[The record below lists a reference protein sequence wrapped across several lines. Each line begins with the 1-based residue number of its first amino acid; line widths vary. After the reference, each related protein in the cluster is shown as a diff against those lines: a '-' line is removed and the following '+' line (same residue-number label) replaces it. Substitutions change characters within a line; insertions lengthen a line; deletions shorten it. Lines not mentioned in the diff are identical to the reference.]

1 MKEKLPRW
9 QGIAA
14 LLLFIAQLLLP
25 GSTQAQ
31 ESLSTVKGIVHGA
44 DNAPIPGASVVIRNT
59 SSNFTSGTK
68 TDSTGLFTAS
78 VPSGGP
84 YRFTITTV
92 GFQEQVLSGYNLKAG
107 TIFTL
112 DVSMKSTS
120 LDLDQVIVIG
130 YGSRKKSDVS
140 SAIVSIDAEE
150 IRSRPVQNALQALQG
165 KAAGVDITSNERPG
179 EAGGILI
186 RGVRSLSATNAPLYV
201 VDGVPLNFGGINAV
215 NPNDIETINV
225 LKDASA
231 TAVYGS
237 RGANGVVLI
246 NTKKGKNGKIS
257 LDYVGTVTVEQ
268 LQDRTEMMNAAQYI
282 EFRRDAYRRVKY
294 LNPLAAANTTYPL
307 VPTLADDQRI
317 FGQDPLAWA
326 NVQKGWV
333 NGQWDGSLV
342 GTTDWTDLVTQTGV
356 TQDHTISVSGGT
368 QKVKTY
374 ASFGYLNQDGTQ
386 LGQDYTRYSAKF
398 NIEINPVKWFT
409 MGSVITAS
417 YGIQNFGFS
426 TTNATGPGTIYAAAQ
441 GMLPYAIPY
450 NENGQRINLPGG
462 DVNILNPVGE
472 ENYNVNQ
479 RNTLRTLGAFH
490 IELAPIKG
498 LRYRLTFGPD
508 FNNYKNGRYMDAKS
522 INRGA
527 GEPGSSNYAQLN
539 QTQSFSWT
547 LDNLLTYNTSIGGL
561 HEIGA
566 TFLYS
571 ATAVRQ
577 ETSSMTA
584 SKLPWDSQKW
594 YQLGSVAALDNFSTG
609 LTENSLLS
617 YMGRVN
623 YSYANKYFLD
633 AYARWDG
640 ASPLAPGHKWDVF
653 PAASIAWRIDQ
664 EKFMKTAGWLD
675 QLKLRVGVGAV
686 GNAAIGPYTTKGAV
700 QTLYYSWGNIIEP
713 GYVSSDP
720 SSANPVTMPNQSLG
734 WERTTQTDVGLEFS
748 LLKGRISGSFD
759 VYFSKTK
766 DLLLT
771 RSIPT
776 LTGYTRTLDNIGVT
790 SNQGLEV
797 VLNTV
802 NVQTRDFSWT
812 STINFATN
820 RDRIVELSQGKI
832 DDINNGWFIGK
843 RLNVYYDYEKL
854 GIWQD
859 NEADKKEMDL
869 FNANIAAV
877 NSKFA
882 PGMIKVKDQNGDYK
896 IDANNDRV
904 IVGNPQPKW
913 NGGLINEFTYKNW
926 SMNIFIFSRWGFTAN
941 TGAEVLQGRYAQ
953 RQLSYWTP
961 TNASNVYPAPN
972 YNSAA
977 GDVYRTSMN
986 YQDGSFVKVRN
997 ITLAYRLPNALATR
1011 FKMNNARI
1019 YAQVLNPGL
1028 LYSGI
1033 DWTDPDLGTSQFN
1046 RGVVVGVNVGF

>member
-1 MKEKLPRW
+1 M
-9 QGIAA
+9 
-14 LLLFIAQLLLP
+14 LLLFFAQLLHLHP
-25 GSTQAQ
+25 AHAQ
-31 ESLSTVKGIVHGA
+31 ESLSTVKGIVHGELNEPLA
-44 DNAPIPGASVVIRNT
+44 GVSVVIRNT
-59 SSNFTSGTK
+59 SSNFTTGTK
-68 TDSTGLFTAS
+68 TDSTGLFTAN
-78 VPSGGP
+78 VPAGGP
-84 YRFTITTV
+84 YRFTITIV
-92 GFQEQVLSGYNLKAG
+92 GYQEQVLSGYNLKAAS
-107 TIFTL
+107 TFTL
-112 DVSMKSTS
+112 DVSMKPVNS
-120 LDLDQVIVIG
+120 DLDQVIVIG
-130 YGSRKKSDVS
+130 YGSRKKSDIS

-179 EAGGILI
+179 EVGGILI

-215 NPNDIETINV
+215 NPNDIETLNI

-231 TAVYGS
+231 TAIYGS

-246 NTKKGKNGKIS
+246 TTKRGKNGKIS

-282 EFRRDAYRRVKY
+282 EFRRNAYRRVKY
-294 LNPLAAANTTYPL
+294 LNAGAAANTTYPD
-307 VPTLADDQRI
+307 VPTLTDDQRI
-317 FGQDPLAWA
+317 FGQEPFAWA
-326 NVQKGWV
+326 NVQRGWA
-333 NGQWDGSLV
+333 NGQWDPSLV
-342 GTTDWTDLVTQTGV
+342 ATTDWTGMVQQTGV
-356 TQDHTISVSGGT
+356 TQDHTISVSGGS

-386 LGQDYTRYSAKF
+386 IGQDYTRYSAKF

-409 MGSVITAS
+409 MGSTITAS

-441 GMLPYAIPY
+441 GMLPYAVPFD
-450 NENGQRINLPGG
+450 ETGKRINLPGG
-462 DVNILNPVGE
+462 DVNILNPIGE

-508 FNNYKNGRYMDAKS
+508 FNNYKNGRYMDARS

-539 QTQSFSWT
+539 QTNSFSWT
-547 LDNLLTYNTSIGGL
+547 LDNLLTYNTNIGGL
-561 HEIGA
+561 HDIGA

-571 ATAVRQ
+571 ATSVRQ

-609 LTENSLLS
+609 LTENALLS
-617 YMGRVN
+617 YMGRIN
-623 YSYANKYFLD
+623 YSYGNKYFLD

-653 PAASIAWRIDQ
+653 PAASVAWRMDQ
-664 EKFMKTAGWLD
+664 EDFLKTAGWLD
-675 QLKLRVGVGAV
+675 QLKLRVGFGTV

-700 QTLYYSWGNIIEP
+700 QTLYYTWGNIVEP

-734 WERTTQTDVGLEFS
+734 WERTTQTDVGVEFGV
-748 LLKGRISGSFD
+748 LKGRVTGSVD

-790 SNQGLEV
+790 SNQGLEI

-802 NVQTRDFSWT
+802 NVKTRDFTWT
-812 STINFATN
+812 STLNFATN
-820 RDRIVELSQGKI
+820 RDRIVELAQGKL
-832 DDINNGWFIGK
+832 DDINNLWFIGK
-843 RLNVYYDYEKL
+843 RLNVYYDYQYQ

-859 NEADKKEMDL
+859 NEADRKEMEL
-869 FNANIAAV
+869 FNNNIAAA
-877 NSKFA
+877 NSKFR

-896 IDANNDRV
+896 IDANNDRT
-904 IVGNPQPKW
+904 IVGYAQPKW
-913 NGGLINEFTYKNW
+913 NGGLINEFSYKNW
-926 SMNIFIFSRWGFTAN
+926 SLNVFIFSRWGFTAN

-953 RQLSYWTP
+953 RALDYWTP
-961 TNASNVYPAPN
+961 SNASNQYPAPN
-972 YNSAA
+972 YGSAN
-977 GDVYRTSMN
+977 GDVYRTAMN
-986 YQDGSFVKVRN
+986 YQDGSFIKVRN
-997 ITLAYRLPNALATR
+997 LTLAYRLSNAVASR
-1011 FKMNNARI
+1011 FRMNNARV

-1046 RGVVVGVNVGF
+1046 RGIVLGVNVGF